1 MAKKRGL
8 AANRGLDA
16 LLGSIKKEKQIAA
29 SALQDDTVVREHTES
44 NEIPQPIEQED
55 STAAAV
61 NKPSALPVSE
71 QTTDNNNRKARTMKK
86 APANKARA
94 NVTENSASEDQISLV
109 QIDVTRLQAGKYQ
122 PRRDMSET
130 ALAELASSIEQ
141 HGVMQPIVIR
151 PLLANEDKSEAL
163 VTHEIIAGERRWR
176 AAKMAGKSVI
186 PAIERALSDEL
197 AIALAL
203 IENIQREDLDAIE
216 IALSY
221 QRLLEELEFTQEE
234 LSTRIGKKRS
244 TIANYLRL
252 LKLPAII
259 QKGLI
264 DKQISMGHARAI
276 INIENPDKQT
286 LIYNQIIKMG
296 LSVRRVEEIV
306 RNIGNEAQNE
316 PAETE
321 KQKFPKEYKP
331 IKKQL
336 DKIFSSKVDFS
347 MNSNGKGK
355 IVIPFNSR
363 ADLDRIVK
371 IIENQK

>member
-1 MAKKRGL
+1 VKRNVLGRGL
-8 AANRGLDA
+8 GALMDDADKMLPGAGINEIELSKIEANPFQPRTKFDEEPLRELA
-16 LLGSIKKEKQIAA
+16 ESIK
-29 SALQDDTVVREHTES
+29 
-44 NEIPQPIEQED
+44 EIGLIQPI
-55 STAAAV
+55 TLR
-61 NKPSALPVSE
+61 KISE
-71 QTTDNNNRKARTMKK
+71 N
-86 APANKARA
+86 
-94 NVTENSASEDQISLV
+94 
-109 QIDVTRLQAGKYQ
+109 KYQ
-122 PRRDMSET
+122 
-130 ALAELASSIEQ
+130 
-141 HGVMQPIVIR
+141 
-151 PLLANEDKSEAL
+151 
-163 VTHEIIAGERRWR
+163 IIAGERRFR
-176 AAKMAGKSVI
+176 AAQLAGLEAI
-186 PAIERALSDEL
+186 PAYIRKAKDEGMLEMALV
-197 AIALAL
+197 
-203 IENIQREDLDAIE
+203 ENIQREDLDAIE

-355 IVIPFNSR
+355 IVIPFNSP

-371 IIENQK
+371 IIENQKL